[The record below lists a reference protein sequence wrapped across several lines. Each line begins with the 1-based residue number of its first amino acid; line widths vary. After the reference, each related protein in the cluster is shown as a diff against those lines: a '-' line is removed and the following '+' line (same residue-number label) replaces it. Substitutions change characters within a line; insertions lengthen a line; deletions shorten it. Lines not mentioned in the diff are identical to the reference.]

1 MSSQTNEE
9 KEINIVPKKR
19 VKKKKAQN
27 YLKKPLS
34 PYLLFC
40 VEKRAQEKD
49 KKYTAK
55 ELGELWNRHSEQEK
69 KPYYDKYESEKK
81 EYEQLKAELEKNKS
95 DEESKD
101 EDEEEKNKNHKAKAK
116 TKKAQNRKN
125 NNLPCNCGI
134 CDDCI
139 IRIKNKEEEEE
150 EFEDNELAKKKAKR
164 AVNDENDD

>member
-9 KEINIVPKKR
+9 QENNIVPKKR

-40 VEKRAQEKD
+40 VEKRAQEKG
-49 KKYTAK
+49 KKFTAK

-81 EYEQLKAELEKNKS
+81 EYEQLKAE
-95 DEESKD
+95 
-101 EDEEEKNKNHKAKAK
+101 
-116 TKKAQNRKN
+116 
-125 NNLPCNCGI
+125 
-134 CDDCI
+134 
-139 IRIKNKEEEEE
+139 
-150 EFEDNELAKKKAKR
+150 F
-164 AVNDENDD
+164 NDINVLYINYK